1 MPLLLPPRKFYLLKG
16 VGCVCVC
23 GRGGWLEIEFGTQRL
38 QPEREREA
46 EIQFESYGCRE
57 GGSGGAGAATTCR
70 IEVRR
75 AQPLPQ
81 A

>member
-1 MPLLLPPRKFYLLKG
+1 M
-16 VGCVCVC
+16 CVC

-57 GGSGGAGAATTCR
+57 GGSGGAGA
-70 IEVRR
+70 
-75 AQPLPQ
+75 QPP
-81 A
+81 AG